1 MKWLLTRRQKGQV
14 PMNKQDVVYISG
26 PMTGYPE
33 YNYPAFIKAEEELR
47 KMGYTK
53 IINPAKIDHPDTD
66 WSNCMR
72 RAITELMKAD
82 AVVLLPG
89 WNHSKGANIEVKLAI
104 NLGMPVID
112 YEMLISS

>member
-1 MKWLLTRRQKGQV
+1 MT
-14 PMNKQDVVYISG
+14 KQDIVYISG

-33 YNYPAFIKAEEELR
+33 CNYPAFIKAEEELR

-53 IINPAKIDHPDTD
+53 VINPAKINHPDTD

-82 AVVLLPG
+82 TMVLLPG
-89 WNHSKGANIEVKLAI
+89 WDQSKGARIEMEIAI
-104 NLGMPVID
+104 KLGMPVID
-112 YEMLISS
+112 YEMLISG